1 MLDRFPRPGSGC
13 LCGREISGI
22 GFDVMSISSRFV
34 VQSAIG
40 LLAVGLLTLLGIV
53 GMTIWLGER
62 AQIYFNEVIE
72 ARDTRASAVELR
84 TAVQS
89 AEASQRGFLL
99 TGNEIYLAPYGTAKT
114 QAQRQLEALKRALA
128 SYPESQIILARLS
141 AIMTEKF
148 DEMDR
153 TIALKSDRR
162 DDEALA
168 LIRTNR
174 GKALMDEANVF
185 LSGIIRAADE
195 RLTTGV
201 GEQRANATMLRWVS
215 IIGGFLI
222 VLVVAGVSVTVV
234 RYTGEIARARDQV
247 RVLNASLEQRVQERT
262 ADLARANDEV
272 QRFAYIVTHDL
283 RAPLV
288 NIMGFTSELE
298 GSVNSLQALIEKSKA
313 ASDLTD
319 PVAQQARVAA
329 TVDVP
334 EAIGF
339 IRSSTRKMDGLIKAI
354 LKLSRE
360 GRREQ
365 RPERIDLGEVIQAS
379 AAAIRHQ
386 LDEAGGDLALRLGVS
401 TIVTDRLSLEQI
413 LGNLLDNAVKFR
425 SNGRPLRIGVRTGA
439 ACHDH
444 IEIEVADNGRGIAEQ
459 DRERVFELF
468 RRSGPQDQPGEGIG
482 LAHVRTLVRNLG
494 GDITVSSTLDK
505 GTTFR
510 VVLPH
515 RLQAS
520 GNPTA

>member
-62 AQIYFNEVIE
+62 AQVYFNEVIE

-84 TAVQS
+84 NAVQS
-89 AEASQRGFLL
+89 AESSQRGFLL

-128 SYPESQIILARLS
+128 SYPESQVILARLS

-185 LSGIIRAADE
+185 FSGIIRAADE

-222 VLVVAGVSVTVV
+222 VLVVGGGFVTVV
-234 RYTGEIARARDQV
+234 RYTREIRAGARRGARP
-247 RVLNASLEQRVQERT
+247 QRGPRT
-262 ADLARANDEV
+262 A
-272 QRFAYIVTHDL
+272 
-283 RAPLV
+283 
-288 NIMGFTSELE
+288 G
-298 GSVNSLQALIEKSKA
+298 
-313 ASDLTD
+313 
-319 PVAQQARVAA
+319 
-329 TVDVP
+329 
-334 EAIGF
+334 
-339 IRSSTRKMDGLIKAI
+339 
-354 LKLSRE
+354 
-360 GRREQ
+360 
-365 RPERIDLGEVIQAS
+365 
-379 AAAIRHQ
+379 
-386 LDEAGGDLALRLGVS
+386 AGA
-401 TIVTDRLSLEQI
+401 DR
-413 LGNLLDNAVKFR
+413 
-425 SNGRPLRIGVRTGA
+425 
-439 ACHDH
+439 
-444 IEIEVADNGRGIAEQ
+444 
-459 DRERVFELF
+459 
-468 RRSGPQDQPGEGIG
+468 
-482 LAHVRTLVRNLG
+482 
-494 GDITVSSTLDK
+494 
-505 GTTFR
+505 
-510 VVLPH
+510 
-515 RLQAS
+515 
-520 GNPTA
+520 